1 MKILL
6 SFIQLFWVLVVAPLL
21 AGVIQ
26 KTKALLQGRI
36 GPRLFQPYYDL
47 AKFFRKSAVFSEH
60 TSWLTRLTP
69 YIVITTTIVASI
81 DRKSTRLNS
90 SHVNTSYV
98 ALTSKKKNCK
108 VPS

>member
-36 GPRLFQPYYDL
+36 GPRLFQPCYDL
-47 AKFFRKSAVFSEH
+47 AKFFRKSAVFSEY
-60 TSWLTRLTP
+60 TSWLTLFTP
-69 YIVITTTIVASI
+69 YIVITTIIV
-81 DRKSTRLNS
+81 
-90 SHVNTSYV
+90 TSMLIHFLYNAV
-98 ALTSKKKNCK
+98 FYTVVIIYIIYCHIL
-108 VPS
+108 